1 MTNHSFFVGIGNSA
15 CFQVAHRRKRF
26 LDLRAHLV
34 EEAVRKFHPAD
45 VDRET
50 EIVVT
55 EKILLKPL
63 PKRRRSHD
71 LRIMEGRPPPVTPKP
86 WHTWMSSQKFQ
97 VGAIDSFASRSLL

>member
-1 MTNHSFFVGIGNSA
+1 MPDHSFFVGIGDSA

-63 PKRRRSHD
+63 PKRRRSHA
-71 LRIMEGRPPPVTPKP
+71 LRIMEGRGQCHPPNLNEPAKGRAIFVRAMPKCE
-86 WHTWMSSQKFQ
+86 WRMT
-97 VGAIDSFASRSLL
+97 